1 MSSSM
6 ERLHSAPFIPV
17 KTEKDVRLYK
27 PFEVY
32 FSPKD
37 GNDSPFKSAF
47 TFVDFGDQANIFLR
61 QCGVRSEPS
70 VKGRSKI
77 PQLRLAQN

>member
-47 TFVDFGDQANIFLR
+47 TFIDFGDQANIFLR

-70 VKGRSKI
+70 VKGQFTLTRY
-77 PQLRLAQN
+77 RLAQN